1 MTRCCATARGISRAL
16 PVLLLLLSLAG
27 PARPADGQSTH
38 GDAAPASTAAPGYD
52 EIATAIVHRS
62 ADVRE
67 DELVWIQGAAGDLPL
82 MERLAIAVA
91 KVGGHPVV
99 TVFTDEML
107 RRWYAEVPDR
117 FDARRD
123 EWIWQMTERADVII
137 EFHSLDPSVFGE
149 VPPERLAAWLE
160 HNAGAAELTRGDG
173 PRIVYVGNSL
183 YPSEGNARALGVE
196 RADLERTFWN
206 GVMADPEH
214 LAATGEALA
223 DVLRDAGTIRIT
235 HPNGTDITVAS
246 AGLGVV
252 VTDGRVRRR
261 APGSTDQD
269 LNMTWLPSGEVTLG
283 LDAGSAEGRLVLERL
298 VYDGAEIRNVTLEFA
313 GGRLASMRADSD
325 VDRLRAV
332 LHSDPPTSERLTGL
346 KFGLNPAVSEAGV
359 TTLMGAGMVSL
370 SMGSNIVL
378 GGDIDLP
385 FVVFLTMDGSTVEVD
400 GRVVVREGALLP

>member
-1 MTRCCATARGISRAL
+1 MTGFHATARGITRAS
-16 PVLLLLLSLAG
+16 PALLLLLSLAG
-27 PARPADGQSTH
+27 PAGPAATR
-38 GDAAPASTAAPGYD
+38 YD

-91 KVGGHPVV
+91 KIGGHPVV

-107 RRWYAEVPDR
+107 RRWYAEVPER

-123 EWIWQMTERADVII
+123 EWIWQMAERADVII

-160 HNAGAAELTRGDG
+160 HNAGVAELTRGNG
-173 PRIVYVGNSL
+173 PRVVYVGNSL
-183 YPSEGNARALGVE
+183 FPSEGNARALGVE
-196 RADLERTFWN
+196 RADLERIFWN
-206 GVMADPEH
+206 GVMASPDD
-214 LAATGEALA
+214 LAATGERLA
-223 DVLRDAGTIRIT
+223 GMLRDAGAIRIT
-235 HPNGTDITVAS
+235 HPNGTDIRVAS

-261 APGSTDQD
+261 PPGSTDED

-283 LDAGSAEGRLVLERL
+283 LDTGSAEGRLVLERL
-298 VYDGAEIRNVTLEFA
+298 VYDGAEIRDLSLEFT
-313 GGRLASMRADSD
+313 GGRLASMQAASD
-325 VDRLRAV
+325 LDRLRAV
-332 LHSDPPTSERLTGL
+332 LHSDPPASERLTGL
-346 KFGLNPAVSEAGV
+346 KFGLNPAVSGAGV

-400 GRVVVREGALLP
+400 GRVVVRDGALLP